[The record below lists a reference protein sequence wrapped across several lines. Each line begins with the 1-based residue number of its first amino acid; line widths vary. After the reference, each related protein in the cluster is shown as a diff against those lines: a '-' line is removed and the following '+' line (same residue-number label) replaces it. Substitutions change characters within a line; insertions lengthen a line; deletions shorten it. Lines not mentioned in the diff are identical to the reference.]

1 VKMCAQQTNR
11 RKDPVPRRYS
21 SATGRSL
28 RASRSGLAP
37 LEMVLGLPLVLL
49 LFALM
54 VNAGFTGMWKLRLL
68 GAASEA
74 AWRDRDQRNGL
85 SDPEYRSTFWKQP
98 DPGREESPL
107 TTSRGHAEDPLNI
120 PDQASAEAV
129 RADFRSLDVDS
140 GLLDP
145 KQDSYSNNAN
155 IRRHFPLLPDSLQMM
170 QGNPNYMLVAHTLP
184 YWKTR
189 LPTMQCRRTK
199 VLYNPVEEPEEA
211 SNEGHHDP
219 TDYIMDT
226 GYWPDAYQWG
236 VGQRTIWGI
245 ETDIPGSSL
254 PTLSEWTVHP
264 SELGFDSFLSVA
276 DEYHNSLLKTN
287 LLPVA
292 GHNVTDDLLTKLDDR
307 LTALGEME
315 AYHDPERYDW
325 TYKGE
330 FLDDG
335 MVKWCWQKF
344 TPAAPGFMPTVT
356 KIISDDGAEW
366 AAKIDPIIK
375 KVEDDQDRL
384 TKDAVD
390 PDLEGNLPYHLA
402 NSYINFYQSAIDI
415 VTHHVNHLE
424 DIIDRGNAYLAL
436 SKDQQIPIMTNRFRK
451 AMAGA
456 RRRLPAAQIEL
467 NRRERILS
475 PVIEEIEDYQRDF

>member
-1 VKMCAQQTNR
+1 MCAKQTNR
-11 RKDPVPRRYS
+11 RKDSIPCRYS

-49 LFALM
+49 LFALII
-54 VNAGFTGMWKLRLL
+54 NAGFTGMWKLRLL

-120 PDQASAEAV
+120 PDQALAEAV

-170 QGNPNYMLVAHTLP
+170 QGNLNYMLVAHTLP

-276 DEYHNSLLKTN
+276 DEYHNSLLRTN

-292 GHNVTDDLLTKLDDR
+292 GHNVTVDL

-315 AYHDPERYDW
+315 AYHDRERYDW

-335 MVKWCWQKF
+335 MVKWCWLKLI
-344 TPAAPGFMPTVT
+344 PPAPGFMPSLD
-356 KIISDDGAEW
+356 KIVSDDGTEW
-366 AAKIDPIIK
+366 NNLINPIIER
-375 KVEDDQDRL
+375 VIDDKDLL
-384 TKDAVD
+384 TETGAIRD
-390 PDLEGNLPYHLA
+390 PEGNLPYHLA
-402 NSYINFYQSAIDI
+402 GSYINFYQSAIDI
-415 VTHHVNHLE
+415 VTHHVDHLNN
-424 DIIDRGNAYLAL
+424 IIDQGDEYLAL
-436 SKDQQIPIMTNRFRK
+436 PKKEQDPAIASNYREAK
-451 AMAGA
+451 AGA
-456 RRRLPAAQIEL
+456 QQRVPAAQKEL
-467 NRRERILS
+467 DRREGIIS
-475 PVIEEIEDYQRDF
+475 PIIKKLEGYQQDF